1 MPLAKFDF
9 IPGINKEGTAY
20 TAEGGWY
27 DGNLVR
33 FRQGHPEKIGG
44 WTKDSSNY
52 YEGSGRA
59 MHPWINLAGTKYL
72 GLGTRYKLYIQGGSV
87 FNDITPIRTT
97 TSAGD
102 VTFAATNGDATL
114 TITDASHGAVEGD
127 FVTFSGAASL
137 GGNITAT
144 VLNQEYQIATV
155 PTGNTYTIE
164 AKDTDGAEVT
174 ANSSDSGNGGGST
187 VGTYQI
193 NCGLDV
199 YVPSTGW
206 GSGTWGAGGFGST
219 SSLTDTN
226 QLRLW
231 SLDNFGEDLVACPRA
246 GGIYYWDNSD
256 GLSTRAVAFSSLT
269 NVNLPPTK
277 ALQIVV
283 SDIDRHIIA
292 FGADPLN
299 AAGTA
304 RTGSIDPLFLCWCD
318 QENHLEWEPKN
329 TNTAGSLRVS
339 SGSEILGVIR
349 SRQET
354 VVWTDTAM
362 YSLQFIGP
370 PYTFGLNLV
379 NEGVSIMGPN
389 AAINTPK
396 GIFWM
401 DPGGFYN
408 YTGSIQPVQSSVH
421 SYVLDDLNQTQSG
434 QIFGFSNTRFDEVG
448 WFYCSAN
455 STSIDRYVTYNY
467 ENGSWSIGQLSR
479 TAWVDEGIESY
490 PRAAGLDT
498 YNYIYRHEQGNDADG
513 SVMSDVYIESG
524 DFDIGDG
531 EQLQFINRIIPDLTF
546 TGSAGSQSVN
556 MVLKTRNYP
565 SASLTTSSTNTVS
578 NSTEKVNVRARARQG
593 VLRIEADSNLGVGW
607 RLGATR
613 MELRPN
619 GRR

>member
-1 MPLAKFDF
+1 
-9 IPGINKEGTAY
+9 
-20 TAEGGWY
+20 
-27 DGNLVR
+27 
-33 FRQGHPEKIGG
+33 
-44 WTKDSSNY
+44 
-52 YEGSGRA
+52 
-59 MHPWINLAGTKYL
+59 
-72 GLGTRYKLYIQGGSV
+72 
-87 FNDITPIRTT
+87 
-97 TSAGD
+97 
-102 VTFAATNGDATL
+102 
-114 TITDASHGAVEGD
+114 
-127 FVTFSGAASL
+127 
-137 GGNITAT
+137 
-144 VLNQEYQIATV
+144 
-155 PTGNTYTIE
+155 
-164 AKDTDGAEVT
+164 
-174 ANSSDSGNGGGST
+174 
-187 VGTYQI
+187 
-193 NCGLDV
+193 
-199 YVPSTGW
+199 
-206 GSGTWGAGGFGST
+206 
-219 SSLTDTN
+219 
-226 QLRLW
+226 
-231 SLDNFGEDLVACPRA
+231 
-246 GGIYYWDNSD
+246 
-256 GLSTRAVAFSSLT
+256 
-269 NVNLPPTK
+269 
-277 ALQIVV
+277 
-283 SDIDRHIIA
+283 
-292 FGADPLN
+292 
-299 AAGTA
+299 
-304 RTGSIDPLFLCWCD
+304 
-318 QENHLEWEPKN
+318 
-329 TNTAGSLRVS
+329 
-339 SGSEILGVIR
+339 
-349 SRQET
+349 
-354 VVWTDTAM
+354 
-362 YSLQFIGP
+362 
-370 PYTFGLNLV
+370 
-379 NEGVSIMGPN
+379 MGPN